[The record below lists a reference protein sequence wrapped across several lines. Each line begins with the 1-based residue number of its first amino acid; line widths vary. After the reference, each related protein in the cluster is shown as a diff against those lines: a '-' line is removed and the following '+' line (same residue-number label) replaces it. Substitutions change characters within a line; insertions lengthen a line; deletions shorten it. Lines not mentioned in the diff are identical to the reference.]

1 MTPSSA
7 VKRHRV
13 IVLTGAKVR
22 SSTPGWST
30 LGGFFPGRQ
39 TKFEAHYMPEVS
51 FIRKTECKKVGV
63 GFLFGVDSK
72 SGRACWMR
80 RWHDDTPLHHIC
92 HAQKSFGNFKSMI
105 RALDEIK
112 AIGKISGPTA
122 MTGLLLYS
130 RAMISMLFLGYLGE
144 LELAGGS
151 LSIGFANITGYSVI
165 SGLAMGMEPIC
176 GQAYGAKQM
185 KLLGITLQRTVLLL
199 LSTSIPISF
208 MWFNMKTILLWCGQ
222 DEEISSAAHT
232 FIIFAI
238 PDLFLL
244 SLLHPLRVYLRA
256 QNIILPLTYCSAVS
270 VLLHVPL
277 NFLLV
282 GYFKMGI
289 SGVAIA
295 MVLTNLNLLI
305 LLFTFVYFSG
315 VYRDSWVA
323 PSSDCLRGWSSLLA
337 LAIPTCVSVCLEWW
351 WYELMIM
358 MCGLL
363 VNPKAT
369 VASMGILIQ
378 TTSLVYVFPSALSV
392 GVSTR
397 VGNELGAN
405 RPAKARISM
414 IVSLLCAMV
423 LGLMAMA
430 FTTLMRHKW
439 GRFFTNDSEILE
451 LTSIALPIVGL
462 CELGNCPQTTGCGVL
477 RGSARPTIGANINL
491 GSFYLVGMPVAIIMG
506 FVLKMGFPGLWLGLL
521 AAQGSCALFM
531 LYVLCKTDWIVQV
544 ERAKELTKSPSSSSS
559 SKISK
564 TVINPVLPV
573 SIIKNPTK
581 NSMEANLEE
590 IMVWDLLRTHIFPRT
605 PKPLTFLKNQLRE
618 AKNRSNTSP
627 VAKKKFPKKQTPIKN
642 FRYLSVFETKQK
654 NVYMCN
660 FFWKKKVVK
669 FFFAIGLVFER
680 FLASRSRF
688 FEKVSEPENSQ
699 TLTFSKNR
707 LRGAKNRSNTSTVT
721 KNIFRKKRLFFFK
734 NFAYVKKKIAHM
746 HILSFCFKNA
756 QIPEMFLKFFYRS
769 FYNTY
774 LKANYNDY
782 KRFEGSRSQ
791 FFERNNDLEN
801 IGNWRSSR
809 VLGNI

>member
-1 MTPSSA
+1 MCNPTPSSPSNF
-7 VKRHRV
+7 V
-13 IVLTGAKVR
+13 ISKNTHFNNHHNNDPPK
-22 SSTPGWST
+22 ST
-30 LGGFFPGRQ
+30 
-39 TKFEAHYMPEVS
+39 H
-51 FIRKTECKKVGV
+51 
-63 GFLFGVDSK
+63 
-72 SGRACWMR
+72 
-80 RWHDDTPLHHIC
+80 HDDPLH
-92 HAQKSFGNFKSMI
+92 SWPTPSE
-105 RALDEIK
+105 ALDEIK
-112 AIGKISGPTA
+112 AIGKISGPSA

-199 LSTSIPISF
+199 LSTSLPISF
-208 MWFNMKTILLWCGQ
+208 MWVNMKTILLWCGQ
-222 DEEISSAAHT
+222 DEEMSSAAHT

-295 MVLTNLNLLI
+295 MVLTNLNLLF

-358 MCGLL
+358 LCGLL

-378 TTSLVYVFPSALSV
+378 TTSLVYVFPSALSL

-414 IVSLLCAMV
+414 IVSLFCAMV
-423 LGLMAMA
+423 LGLLAMA

-506 FVLKMGFPGLWLGLL
+506 FVLKMGFAGLWLGLL
-521 AAQGSCALFM
+521 AAQGSCALLM
-531 LYVLCKTDWIVQV
+531 LYVLCTTDWNVQV
-544 ERAKELTKSPSSSSS
+544 ERAKELTKSPLSSSSS
-559 SKISK
+559 CSKPARSSANQLLPIS
-564 TVINPVLPV
+564 N
-573 SIIKNPTK
+573 KNQNHTCK
-581 NSMEANLEE
+581 NSSMEANLEE
-590 IMVWDLLRTHIFPRT
+590 IMVSESMKKADACSLETD
-605 PKPLTFLKNQLRE
+605 PLI
-618 AKNRSNTSP
+618 
-627 VAKKKFPKKQTPIKN
+627 V
-642 FRYLSVFETKQK
+642 
-654 NVYMCN
+654 
-660 FFWKKKVVK
+660 
-669 FFFAIGLVFER
+669 
-680 FLASRSRF
+680 
-688 FEKVSEPENSQ
+688 
-699 TLTFSKNR
+699 
-707 LRGAKNRSNTSTVT
+707 
-721 KNIFRKKRLFFFK
+721 
-734 NFAYVKKKIAHM
+734 H
-746 HILSFCFKNA
+746 
-756 QIPEMFLKFFYRS
+756 
-769 FYNTY
+769 
-774 LKANYNDY
+774 
-782 KRFEGSRSQ
+782 
-791 FFERNNDLEN
+791 
-801 IGNWRSSR
+801 
-809 VLGNI
+809 